1 MTTYII
7 LVLFYILQKDLEQAD
22 RMRNTGENL
31 IMDDN
36 YAVDSIRPKCIE
48 LQRMCD
54 QYRQLVRQRR
64 EILQKSGDLQE
75 RIDMVRKLMFY
86 YRGNEIYFKLR

>member
-1 MTTYII
+1 
-7 LVLFYILQKDLEQAD
+7 
-22 RMRNTGENL
+22 MRNTGENL

-75 RIDMVRKLMFY
+75 RIDKVRKLMIY
-86 YRGNEIYFKLR
+86 YRGNELYFKLR

>member
-1 MTTYII
+1 
-7 LVLFYILQKDLEQAD
+7 
-22 RMRNTGENL
+22 MRNTGENL

-75 RIDMVRKLMFY
+75 RIDKVRKLMFY

>member
-1 MTTYII
+1 
-7 LVLFYILQKDLEQAD
+7 
-22 RMRNTGENL
+22 MRNTGENL

-48 LQRMCD
+48 LQRMCE

>member
-1 MTTYII
+1 
-7 LVLFYILQKDLEQAD
+7 
-22 RMRNTGENL
+22 
-31 IMDDN
+31 MDDN

-48 LQRMCD
+48 LQRMCE

-86 YRGNEIYFKLR
+86 YRENEIYFKLR

>member
-1 MTTYII
+1 
-7 LVLFYILQKDLEQAD
+7 
-22 RMRNTGENL
+22 
-31 IMDDN
+31 
-36 YAVDSIRPKCIE
+36 
-48 LQRMCD
+48 MCE

-86 YRGNEIYFKLR
+86 YRENEIYFKLR

>member
-7 LVLFYILQKDLEQAD
+7 LVLFYLLQKDLEQAD

-48 LQRMCD
+48 LQRMCE

-86 YRGNEIYFKLR
+86 YRENEIYFKLR

>member
-1 MTTYII
+1 
-7 LVLFYILQKDLEQAD
+7 
-22 RMRNTGENL
+22 MRNTGENL

-48 LQRMCD
+48 LQRMCE

-86 YRGNEIYFKLR
+86 YRENEIYFKLR

>member
-1 MTTYII
+1 
-7 LVLFYILQKDLEQAD
+7 
-22 RMRNTGENL
+22 MRNTGENL

-48 LQRMCD
+48 LQRMCE

-86 YRGNEIYFKLR
+86 YRENEIYFKIR

>member
-1 MTTYII
+1 
-7 LVLFYILQKDLEQAD
+7 
-22 RMRNTGENL
+22 MRNTGENL

-86 YRGNEIYFKLR
+86 YRENEIYFKLR

>member
-1 MTTYII
+1 M
-7 LVLFYILQKDLEQAD
+7 ILQKDLEQAD
-22 RMRNTGENL
+22 RMRNTGEKL

-64 EILQKSGDLQE
+64 EILQKSNDLQE
-75 RIDMVRKLMFY
+75 RLDKVF
-86 YRGNEIYFKLR
+86 F

>member
-1 MTTYII
+1 
-7 LVLFYILQKDLEQAD
+7 
-22 RMRNTGENL
+22 MRNTGENL

>member
-1 MTTYII
+1 
-7 LVLFYILQKDLEQAD
+7 
-22 RMRNTGENL
+22 MRNTGENL

-75 RIDMVRKLMFY
+75 RIDKVRKLMFY
-86 YRGNEIYFKLR
+86 YRGNKIYFKLR